1 MDKRVYTIGT
11 EILRTSVL
19 NVPLE
24 HDKYVVARL
33 NRGELWYWGSYNS
46 LDRAKTVA
54 IQVNG
59 VILE

>member
-1 MDKRVYTIGT
+1 MLKT
-11 EILRTSVL
+11 ELLRTSVN
-19 NVPLE
+19 NVPVE

-33 NRGELWYWGSYNS
+33 DHSELWYWGSYND